1 MEVFENSPLFHS
13 LPGGDI
19 QCLCC
24 QHKCVIPPGKL
35 GRCRARGNI
44 KGKPFSPI
52 WGRYTVAVDPIEK
65 KPLYHFLP
73 GTKVYSY
80 GTVGC
85 NFNCQFCQNSSLS
98 MWKLDIEDV
107 KCIRSSDVGV
117 LEKFTP
123 EEMVEKAIRTG
134 CLSIA
139 STYNE
144 PTISTEF
151 SHEVFKLAKSKGLF
165 TVYVTNGF
173 ESVETLNYLGPY
185 LDAVN
190 IDLKSFNEDFYVKVL
205 GGHLKGVCN
214 TIKRCYEMGIN
225 TEVTTL
231 VIPDA
236 NDSDKELT
244 DIANFL
250 SSISPDIVWHISAYH
265 DDYLFKGRG
274 VTPLKTLQRAADIGH
289 KAGLK
294 YVYMGN
300 ISSRDAGITKC
311 PKCGAQLVDRDWF
324 SASISKDFVDGHCK
338 CGEAI
343 PGVFLAHKGSP
354 SRFVIN
360 LKDKLDKVPDEL
372 CDLDQYTATAAIDDG
387 SANGGDEWD
396 DLVIYATKA
405 GTSKEFAEL
414 VGQTIGFSKVI
425 DVASLPK
432 DFVQNALVNCNG
444 KRRRIVFVVATYG
457 RGMPPPSA
465 KEFWEK
471 LSAVDK
477 SKVSNLNLQFAV
489 LGLGSSSFESTF
501 VGFAKNLEAKLLEI
515 GGTEICPLC
524 TRDEMNDE
532 EDDEKVK
539 AWINQIKF

>member
-1 MEVFENSPLFHS
+1 MEAFENSPLFHS
-13 LPGGDI
+13 LPNGDI

-24 QHKCVIPPGKL
+24 QHQCVIPPGKL
-35 GRCRARGNI
+35 GRCRARGNV

-52 WGRYTVAVDPIEK
+52 WGRYTVAIDPIEK
-65 KPLYHFLP
+65 KPLYHCLP

-123 EEMVEKAIRTG
+123 EEMVESAIRSG

-165 TVYVTNGF
+165 TIYVTNGF

-190 IDLKSFNEDFYVKVL
+190 IDLKSFSEDFYVKVL

-231 VIPDA
+231 VIPEA
-236 NDSDKELT
+236 NDSNEELT
-244 DIANFL
+244 NIANFL
-250 SSISPDIVWHISAYH
+250 ASISPNIVWHISAYH

-274 VTPLKTLQRAADIGH
+274 VTPIKTLQRAADIGH

-300 ISSRDAGITKC
+300 VSSPDAGITKC
-311 PKCGAQLVDRDWF
+311 PNCGTMLIDRGWF
-324 SASISKDFVDGHCK
+324 SAELSKDFKDGHCK
-338 CGEAI
+338 CGEAV
-343 PGVFLAHKGSP
+343 PGIFLASKGSP

-372 CDLDQYTATAAIDDG
+372 SGIAASSA
-387 SANGGDEWD
+387 SANGSENGNED
-396 DLVIYATKA
+396 DLVLYATKG

-414 VGQTIGFSKVI
+414 VGNTIGFNNIVDI
-425 DVASLPK
+425 ASLPSK
-432 DFVQNALVNCNG
+432 FINDTFVNSKG
-444 KRRRIVFVVATYG
+444 KRKRIVFVVPTYG

-465 KEFWEK
+465 KEFWES
-471 LSAVDK
+471 LSNLNK
-477 SKVSNLNLQFAV
+477 SNVNNLNLQFAV

-501 VGFAKNLEAKLLEI
+501 VGFAKNLEAKLIEI
-515 GGTEICPLC
+515 GGVEICQLC
-524 TRDEMNDE
+524 TRDEMNDD

-539 AWINQIKF
+539 EWIHQIKF

>member
-1 MEVFENSPLFHS
+1 MEAFEKSPLFQK
-13 LPGGDI
+13 LPDGNI

-24 QHKCVIPPGKL
+24 QHKCVIPLGKL

-44 KGKPFSPI
+44 NGIPFSPI

-73 GTKVYSY
+73 GTKVLSY

-98 MWKLDIEDV
+98 MWKLDIEYV

-117 LEKFTP
+117 LEQYTP
-123 EEMVEKAIRTG
+123 EQMVYLAKKTK

-151 SHEVFKLAKSKGLF
+151 SHEVFKLAKSQGLF
-165 TVYVTNGF
+165 TIYVTNGF

-190 IDLKSFNEDFYVKVL
+190 IDLKAFSEDFYVKVL
-205 GGHLKGVCN
+205 GGHLQGVCD
-214 TIKRCYEMGIN
+214 TIRRCYEMGIL

-236 NDSDKELT
+236 NDSDQELT

-250 SSISPDIVWHISAYH
+250 ASISTEIVWHISAYH
-265 DDYLFKGRG
+265 DDYNFKGRG
-274 VTPLKTLQRAADIGH
+274 MTPIQTLQRAKNIGL

-300 ISSRDAGITKC
+300 VSSKDAGITKC
-311 PKCGAQLVDRDWF
+311 PKCGKQLITRGWN
-324 SASISKDFVDGHCK
+324 SATIGQDFINGHCK

-343 PGVFLAHKGSP
+343 PGVFVTNIP
-354 SRFVIN
+354 NTFQIN
-360 LKDKLDKVPDEL
+360 LKPKINQVPLTLMPQKPVETSL
-372 CDLDQYTATAAIDDG
+372 QTNG
-387 SANGGDEWD
+387 SNDF
-396 DLVIYATKA
+396 VIFATKN
-405 GTSKEFAEL
+405 GTSKRIAEE
-414 VGQTIGFSKVI
+414 VSSRIGFQCLDI
-425 DVASLPK
+425 AQLPPDFIQTAIRCK
-432 DFVQNALVNCNG
+432 DNC
-444 KRRRIVFVVATYG
+444 RIVFVVSTYG
-457 RGMPPPSA
+457 RGMPPNSA
-465 KEFWEK
+465 KQFWDQ
-471 LSAVDK
+471 LSAD
-477 SKVSNLNLQFAV
+477 NEPLPTLQFAV
-489 LGLGSSSFESTF
+489 VGCGSSSFEKTF
-501 VGFAKNLEAKLLEI
+501 VGFAKNLESKLLAL
-515 GGTEICPLC
+515 GSKEICPMC
-524 TRDEMNDE
+524 TRDENE
-532 EDDEKVK
+532 EETEDEKVSE
-539 AWINQIKF
+539 WIQHISFESK